1 MRDDETQLPGDLA
14 ALRQEIDSIDDE
26 LLACLHRRATLVHD
40 VAAWKRAHAQ
50 PFYVPDRERQVIERL
65 QRASQGPFPGEA
77 IRAVFSEIMS
87 ACLSL
92 EERLKVAYL
101 GPEATFTHQASR
113 SRFGLSALYVPAAT
127 IAGVFAEV
135 ERGRADVGVVPIENS
150 AEGVVSHTLDV
161 FLDSDLVIGQ
171 EIVIEVSHCLL
182 TRAGALEEIEK
193 VYSHPQALGQCRVW
207 LGANLP
213 GRPLIEVAST
223 ALAARLAKDDP
234 TAAAVASELAGR
246 LYDLKVAG
254 SKIQD
259 ASPSITRFLV
269 IKRPDPPGTT
279 ATAPPAGTLVPPG
292 GWNKTSILFGL
303 KEAPGALYRALAPL
317 AEAGITLT
325 RIESRPSRRR
335 AWEYVF
341 FIDIGGH
348 VNEPALREALDVGGR
363 FHAQCSFVKVLGS
376 YPSETRG
383 EASGDAGGQAGGKAP
398 AAARGEARGEE

>member
-26 LLACLHRRATLVHD
+26 LLACLHRRASLVHD
-40 VAAWKRAHAQ
+40 VAAWKRAHSQ

-182 TRAGALEEIEK
+182 TRAGSLEEIEK
-193 VYSHPQALGQCRVW
+193 VYSHPQALGQCRLW

-269 IKRPDPPGTT
+269 IKRPDPPGTM
-279 ATAPPAGTLVPPG
+279 APPTGAATPPSG
-292 GWNKTSILFGL
+292 RDKTSILFGL

-341 FIDIGGH
+341 FIDVGGH
-348 VNEPALREALDVGGR
+348 VNEPALKGALDAGGR

-376 YPSETRG
+376 YPSETRVDAG
-383 EASGDAGGQAGGKAP
+383 EASGQPRGEAP
-398 AAARGEARGEE
+398 GEARGEARGEE

>member
-26 LLACLHRRATLVHD
+26 LLACLHRRASLVHD
-40 VAAWKRAHAQ
+40 VAAWKRAHSQ

-65 QRASQGPFPGEA
+65 QRASQGPFPAEA
-77 IRAVFSEIMS
+77 VRVVFSEIMS

-182 TRAGALEEIEK
+182 TRAGSLEEIEK

-207 LGANLP
+207 LGAHLP

-269 IKRPDPPGTT
+269 IKRPEPS
-279 ATAPPAGTLVPPG
+279 PPAGPPTAPSG
-292 GWNKTSILFGL
+292 RDKTSILFGL

-341 FIDIGGH
+341 FIDVEGH
-348 VNEPALREALDVGGR
+348 VNEPALKGALER
-363 FHAQCSFVKVLGS
+363 FQTQCSLVKVLGS

-383 EASGDAGGQAGGKAP
+383 DAGGKA
-398 AAARGEARGEE
+398 RGDVRGEE

>member
-14 ALRQEIDSIDDE
+14 TLRQEIDSIDDE
-26 LLACLHRRATLVHD
+26 LLACLHRRAGLVHE
-40 VAAWKRAHAQ
+40 VAAWKRAHAR
-50 PFYVPDRERQVIERL
+50 PFYVPERERQVIERL
-65 QRASQGPFPGEA
+65 QRESGGPFPGEA

-135 ERGRADVGVVPIENS
+135 ERGHADLGVVPIENS

-161 FLDSDLVIGQ
+161 FLESDLVIGQ

-182 TRAGALEEIEK
+182 TRAGSMDEIEK
-193 VYSHPQALGQCRVW
+193 VYSHPQALGQCRMW
-207 LGANLP
+207 LGAHLA

-269 IKRPDPPGTT
+269 IKRPDP
-279 ATAPPAGTLVPPG
+279 AGTLAAPSG
-292 GWNKTSILFGL
+292 RDKTSILFGL

-317 AEAGITLT
+317 AEAGITLS

-341 FIDIGGH
+341 FIDVEGH
-348 VNEPALREALDVGGR
+348 VNDPALRAALDASGR
-363 FHAQCSFVKVLGS
+363 FHAQCSLVKVLGS

-383 EASGDAGGQAGGKAP
+383 D
-398 AAARGEARGEE
+398 ARGEG